1 MASLTQLADPDH
13 YRPCDWDLQA
23 DAGGRA
29 YWDALFRW
37 HLDAVLLPLI
47 QTEYKETPANLADF
61 RHAYLAAFDDL
72 RACPARYDRVDI
84 LLFTELRRRVSAEYG
99 FHDPFY
105 GVKQRANE
113 VAIELLAVVLAE
125 LDGAPP
131 PTRQDLLVAGLM
143 AGNLFDLGS
152 KATVR
157 SHEEGSAAFRES
169 RASQAERRWLRNDAL
184 AWWRRWAEGPAFRDV
199 LFFVDNGGSDVI
211 LGCLPLARWMVQAG
225 ARVTLAANTNPALND
240 ITAAELDPLVKR
252 CAGLDPFLAAAV
264 HDGRLR
270 VAPTGSR
277 LPLLD
282 LTQLSEGFVRT
293 TRDADLI
300 MLHGMARAVES
311 NFHARFRCEA
321 LWTAVLKDEAVAARL
336 NGALLDCV
344 FRYVPGSA

>member
-13 YRPCDWDLQA
+13 YRPCDWDLQT
-23 DAGGRA
+23 DAQGRA

-37 HLDAVLLPLI
+37 HLDDVLVPLI
-47 QTEYKETPANLADF
+47 QAEYGPTREQLADF
-61 RHAYLAAFDDL
+61 RRAYLAVFDEL
-72 RACPARYDRVDI
+72 QAHPERYGRVDI

-99 FHDPFY
+99 FHDPFR
-105 GVKQRANE
+105 GLKQREDETALK
-113 VAIELLAVVLAE
+113 LLPGVLAE
-125 LDGAPP
+125 LDAAAP
-131 PTRQDLLVAGLM
+131 PTRRELLVDGLM

-169 RASQAERRWLRNDAL
+169 RARQAERRWLRNDAP
-184 AWWRRWAEGPAFRDV
+184 AWWRRWEEGPAFRHV
-199 LFFVDNGGSDVI
+199 LFFVDNAGSDVV

-225 ARVTLAANTNPALND
+225 ARVTLAANTSPALND
-240 ITAAELDPLVKR
+240 ITAAELAPLVER
-252 CAGLDPFLAAAV
+252 CAGLDPFLATAA
-264 HDGRLR
+264 HDGRLG

-300 MLHGMARAVES
+300 ILHGMGRAVES
-311 NFHARFRCEA
+311 NFHARFCCDAVSVA
-321 LWTAVLKDEAVAARL
+321 LLKDEAVAARL

-344 FRYVPGSA
+344 FRYVPGST